1 MAVERASPSALSHFD
16 PADLLDALSTGIIM
30 LDAQL
35 CPVYANVAA
44 QDLLAFSLNMARG
57 RPFADFLHDAEG
69 LCRILRRALQTGEG
83 IADRELAVR
92 PAGAPREVRTLDVTI
107 TPLAGGLTGTHLLL
121 ELADTTQR
129 QRITRENDLLARLDG
144 SRLMVQQLA
153 HEIKNPLG
161 GLRGAAQ
168 LLERE
173 LPAAALKEYTRVI
186 IAEADRLTALVDSM
200 SGPTRAPSKSELNVH
215 EICEHVYHL
224 LRAEAPGGIVIE
236 RDYDPS
242 LPNAMLDRHQLIQAL
257 LNVARNALQAVEP
270 SGGHITLRTRVLSN
284 INIGTERHRLVANL
298 QIEDNGHGV
307 PPELTRSV
315 FYPLVTSRSTG
326 TGLGLAVAQDLVTR
340 HRGIVEFESR
350 PGCTVFSLLLP
361 LEGTE

>member
-83 IADRELAVR
+83 ISDRELAGR
-92 PAGAPREVRTLDVTI
+92 PSGAPREVRTLDVTI
-107 TPLAGGLTGTHLLL
+107 TPLTGLTGTHLLL

-129 QRITRENDLLARLDG
+129 QKISRENDLLARLDG
-144 SRLMVQQLA
+144 SRLMIRQLA

-161 GLRGAAQ
+161 GFRGAAQ

-173 LPAAALKEYTRVI
+173 LHEASLKEYTRVI
-186 IAEADRLTALVDSM
+186 IGEADRLTALVDSM
-200 SGPTRAPSKSELNVH
+200 AGPSRATQKV
-215 EICEHVYHL
+215 
-224 LRAEAPGGIVIE
+224 
-236 RDYDPS
+236 
-242 LPNAMLDRHQLIQAL
+242 
-257 LNVARNALQAVEP
+257 
-270 SGGHITLRTRVLSN
+270 N
-284 INIGTERHRLVANL
+284 INV
-298 QIEDNGHGV
+298 
-307 PPELTRSV
+307 
-315 FYPLVTSRSTG
+315 
-326 TGLGLAVAQDLVTR
+326 
-340 HRGIVEFESR
+340 
-350 PGCTVFSLLLP
+350 
-361 LEGTE
+361 

>member
-1 MAVERASPSALSHFD
+1 MSAVWRGVAVALEHVSPSALAHFD
-16 PADLLDALSTGIIM
+16 PADLFDALATGILM

-44 QDLLAFSLNMARG
+44 QDLLAFSLKMARG
-57 RPFADFLHDAEG
+57 RPFTELLHEPEG
-69 LCRILRRALQTGEG
+69 LGAILRRSLTSGET
-83 IADRELAVR
+83 IADRELTVR
-92 PAGAPREVRTLDVTI
+92 PAGSPREPRTLDVTL
-107 TPLAGGLTGTHLLL
+107 TPLDGVTGRHLLL

-129 QRITRENDLLARLDG
+129 QRISRENDLLARLDG
-144 SRLMVQQLA
+144 SRLMVRQLA

-186 IAEADRLTALVDSM
+186 IGEADRLTALVESIA
-200 SGPTRAPSKSELNVH
+200 GPSRPPSKTLMNVH

-224 LRAEAPGGIVIE
+224 LRAEARTGALVE

-257 LNVARNALQAVEP
+257 LNVGRNALQALQAQGD
-270 SGGHITLRTRVLSN
+270 SG
-284 INIGTERHRLVANL
+284 
-298 QIEDNGHGV
+298 
-307 PPELTRSV
+307 
-315 FYPLVTSRSTG
+315 
-326 TGLGLAVAQDLVTR
+326 
-340 HRGIVEFESR
+340 
-350 PGCTVFSLLLP
+350 
-361 LEGTE
+361 